1 MTARADMTK
10 TSGVSIF
17 CAGCMRAIPTLN
29 VLVEDPEPPPM
40 TPRGMAA
47 PPAPRAKVHPEG
59 DSARPATIRIE
70 ASKRA
75 VPPSRADLERV
86 LDRTHAPVAARPAQQ
101 ARELNWLLLSQG
113 LLLNAFVLLLV
124 LGWSAQLPGRSL
136 LLCGLA
142 LGGALVAAFLGYA
155 LAGARQAKHTRRTRF
170 VMRALPAV
178 FVAGWVTLSL
188 YALALPPAAKAQEE
202 VRSIPTA
209 APAVAPQARGH
220 VRGTGR
226 QPAQ

>member
-10 TSGVSIF
+10 TSGVSILT
-17 CAGCMRAIPTLN
+17 AVCMRAIPTLN
-29 VLVEDPEPPPM
+29 VLVEDSEPPPM

-47 PPAPRAKVHPEG
+47 APAPRLPVRADG
-59 DSARPATIRIE
+59 DSTRPATIRIE
-70 ASKRA
+70 ANGRS

-86 LDRTHAPVAARPAQQ
+86 LDRTKAPVAARPAPQ

-113 LLLNAFVLLLV
+113 LFLNAFVLLLV

-142 LGGALVAAFLGYA
+142 LGGAIVAALVGYA
-155 LAGARQAKHTRRTRF
+155 LAGAREAKQTAAGRF
-170 VMRALPAV
+170 VLRALPAV

-188 YALALPPAAKAQEE
+188 YALGLPPAAKAQEE
-202 VRSIPTA
+202 VHSVPA
-209 APAVAPQARGH
+209 ATPAVAPQVRGY
-220 VRGTGR
+220 VRGTAR